1 MAARAATRMSGS
13 LMTGSFSL
21 PASVPRFERLLVV
34 RLSAM
39 GDVIH
44 TLPAAAALRQAF
56 PHATLGWLIEERWA
70 ELLCTLRHPRAGRRS
85 PQRPLVDCVHS
96 VNTAEWRRAP
106 FSFNTWQQMAA
117 GLSQLRGIQY
127 DAAIDFQGAVR
138 SALLGRWSGA
148 PIVYGSA
155 QPRENAA
162 SMFYTRDVLLKTQG
176 THVVE
181 QALALV
187 GAVVSSTTASASV
200 PTAIIS
206 SAIVPSAIVPT
217 PTAEGRVEFPVDGD
231 AENKIADFTADVND
245 FAILNPG
252 AGWGAKRWPVE
263 RYGQVAKE
271 LAKDGLCSL
280 INYGP
285 GEEELAVAVETA
297 GEGAARKISCSIS
310 ELIALTRRA
319 RLFIG
324 GDTGPMHLAA
334 ALKIPVVAIFGPTN
348 PARNGP
354 FGTRSIV
361 LRSASSLTDHT
372 RRGEPEQGLLE
383 ITAGEVVNAT
393 RKLLQNRRAEPHI
406 AEPDI
411 PESGAGETSE

>member
-1 MAARAATRMSGS
+1 MAATAATRARAATR
-13 LMTGSFSL
+13 MTGSFSL
-21 PASVPRFERLLVV
+21 PASAPRFESLLVV

-39 GDVIH
+39 GDIIH

-56 PHATLGWLIEERWA
+56 PHATLGWLVEERWA

-85 PQRPLVDCVHS
+85 PQRPLVDRIHA
-96 VNTAEWRRAP
+96 VNTAEWRHAP

-138 SALLGRWSGA
+138 SALLARWSGA

-155 QPRENAA
+155 QPRENVA
-162 SMFYTRDVLLKTQG
+162 SMFYTRKVLLQTQG

-181 QALALV
+181 QALALA
-187 GAVVSSTTASASV
+187 GAVVSSASV
-200 PTAIIS
+200 SSEIATAII
-206 SAIVPSAIVPT
+206 PSASIPT
-217 PTAEGRVEFPVDGD
+217 PTAEARVEFPVDRD
-231 AENKIADFTADVND
+231 AENTIAGFTAEGNG

-263 RYGQVAKE
+263 RYGEVAKE

-285 GEEELAVAVETA
+285 GEEELAVAVEAA
-297 GEGAARKISCSIS
+297 GAGAARKISCSIS

-334 ALKIPVVAIFGPTN
+334 ALKVPVVAIFGPTN

-361 LRSASSLTDHT
+361 LRSASSMTDHT
-372 RRGEPEQGLLE
+372 RRREPEQGLLE
-383 ITAGEVVNAT
+383 ITVGEVVAAT
-393 RKLLQNRRAEPHI
+393 RKLLQ
-406 AEPDI
+406 
-411 PESGAGETSE
+411 G